1 MAYDDVERSTMN
13 RVSELQK
20 ESQQALPNVNVTIG
34 TAQPLGGDT
43 TVNESGWGKFANKL
57 LTGLGAGMKG
67 FAKYYSAA
75 RGGNVAG
82 LDDMEDD
89 LNKILEKRKKQREE
103 EGAASESASSSGP
116 SVGTTDNTVAVS
128 SPSYFQN
135 SWNDWAKN
143 NMRG

>member
-1 MAYDDVERSTMN
+1 MAEEIQNTTTPQN
-13 RVSELQK
+13 I
-20 ESQQALPNVNVTIG
+20 NVTVG
-34 TAQPLGGDT
+34 TAQPLGSDT
-43 TVNESGWGKFANKL
+43 TVNESGWGKFAKKL

-75 RGGNVAG
+75 RGGNPGAF
-82 LDDMEDD
+82 DEMEDD

-103 EGAASESASSSGP
+103 EGAASEPASSSP

-128 SPSYFQN
+128 SPSYFQTA
-135 SWNDWAKN
+135 WNDWAKN

>member
-1 MAYDDVERSTMN
+1 MAEEIQNTTTP
-13 RVSELQK
+13 QTT
-20 ESQQALPNVNVTIG
+20 APAG
-34 TAQPLGGDT
+34 TSGINWGD
-43 TVNESGWGKFANKL
+43 WGKKL

-82 LDDMEDD
+82 LDEMEDD

-103 EGAASESASSSGP
+103 EGAASESASSSP